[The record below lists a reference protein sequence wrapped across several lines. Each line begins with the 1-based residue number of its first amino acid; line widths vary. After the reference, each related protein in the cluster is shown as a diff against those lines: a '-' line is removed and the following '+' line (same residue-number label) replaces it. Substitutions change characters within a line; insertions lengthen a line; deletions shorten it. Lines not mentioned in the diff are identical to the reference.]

1 MEPIHART
9 VLFLFAAVGELD
21 SELGVADVQWKTFES
36 KLAISAADSWGLSI
50 QVERECLM
58 LIWGKLGY
66 EGVDVESELCW
77 KEEDGHRMLLVIVD
91 SYDEL
96 GLVGGLVIT
105 R

>member
-1 MEPIHART
+1 
-9 VLFLFAAVGELD
+9 
-21 SELGVADVQWKTFES
+21 
-36 KLAISAADSWGLSI
+36 
-50 QVERECLM
+50 M